1 MKDEIFGIEIK
12 TPRFIFLKNI
22 FYSIKNL
29 IKWFKIIWTDRDWD
43 HNYLYFILKFKLE
56 RMRDYNKNH
65 GHCVNSNITA
75 QRIDKCVNILDKLIE
90 DDFSTPGYE
99 DDLKIEWIKTED
111 PELYEAKFNSSIPE
125 DVRQNEYQLQ
135 TDRRIKHIKTLFSIL
150 EKRVETFWD

>member
-1 MKDEIFGIEIK
+1 MKEIFGIEIK
-12 TPRFIFLKNI
+12 QPRFIFLKNI

-56 RMRDYNKNH
+56 RMRDYNKIH
-65 GHCVNSNITA
+65 GSSVNSNITA
-75 QRIDKCVNILDKLIE
+75 QRIDKCVKILDKLIE